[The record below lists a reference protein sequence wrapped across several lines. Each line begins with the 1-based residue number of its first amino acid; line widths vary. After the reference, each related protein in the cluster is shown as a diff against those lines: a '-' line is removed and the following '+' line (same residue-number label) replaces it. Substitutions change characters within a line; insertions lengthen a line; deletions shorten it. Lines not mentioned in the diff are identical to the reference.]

1 MIHFLKIGL
10 QQMIILINFLTLTS
24 TSFGILFKF
33 AQFLFVV
40 CHWMCFFYFNLHLNL
55 AGPTVDSNMTLS
67 ILSSRDAVTNIAIA
81 FSFNVS
87 YGPPSR
93 VFCRR
98 IGTSSPFLNT
108 RDPNPKLDREVIR
121 SRYINITLPDMT
133 RVTVRPDPQPRKG
146 ATYACIAHVESRI
159 NIASGIYDYDE
170 KGASSTTITVTGE
183 LYSWIYTFHLLLVVS
198 PPTGVSVSR
207 TGFNSVLVSWSAPSS
222 AVPAGYEVFYQ
233 VDGDS
238 TLSAGNTSNTE
249 LTLTGLTLGTH
260 SLFVVGY
267 GAEGAPVLP
276 SAHSNTTSVVIGEIV
291 NKLTQQ
297 QLCYIYYRYSSAT
310 I

>member
-1 MIHFLKIGL
+1 
-10 QQMIILINFLTLTS
+10 
-24 TSFGILFKF
+24 
-33 AQFLFVV
+33 
-40 CHWMCFFYFNLHLNL
+40 MCLFYFNLHANL
-55 AGPTVDSNMTLS
+55 AGPIVDSTMTLS
-67 ILSSRDAVTNIAIA
+67 ILSSRDAGPNIAIA

-93 VFCRR
+93 VLFERKD
-98 IGTSSPFLNT
+98 TPDASAFVQLLNQ
-108 RDPNPKLDREVIR
+108 RESPKLFREVIR
-121 SRYINITLPDMT
+121 SRYISSTLPDMT
-133 RVTVRPDPQPRKG
+133 RVTVRPDPQPRQV
-146 ATYACIAHVESRI
+146 ATYDCYIHVETRI
-159 NIASGIYDYDE
+159 NIDHNSGYNVVG
-170 KGASSTTITVTGE
+170 KGTFGSTTVTVTGE

-198 PPTGVSVSR
+198 PPTGVTASR

-233 VDGDS
+233 VDGGS
-238 TLSAGNTSNTE
+238 TLSGGNTSNTE

-276 SAHSNTTSVVIGEIV
+276 SAHSNTASVMIGEIV

-297 QLCYIYYRYSSAT
+297 
-310 I
+310 